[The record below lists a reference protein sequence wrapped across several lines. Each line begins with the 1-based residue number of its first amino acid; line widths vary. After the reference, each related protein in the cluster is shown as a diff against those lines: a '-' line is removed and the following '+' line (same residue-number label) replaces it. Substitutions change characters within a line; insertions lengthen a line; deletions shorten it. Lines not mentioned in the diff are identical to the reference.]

1 MGLLDKLKKG
11 AEALGGDLAGKIV
24 GAVSETVL
32 GTEDNPTALGK
43 LVEEATA
50 LAEAE
55 KEAKETVSAASSANQ
70 GITVPVEVKLRNI
83 IGNQFPEYQLREN
96 VSPAEL
102 GGPADGMNYSFAVC
116 DGSAVKLLI
125 MIIGRNT
132 CTHKDYKISKA
143 YAEQAGITMINF
155 IAHFENT
162 VPYITERLHN
172 YL

>member
-1 MGLLDKLKKG
+1 MGLLDKVLKKG
-11 AEALGGDLAGKIV
+11 VEAVTGELAGKIV

-43 LVEEATA
+43 LVGEAAAFKEE
-50 LAEAE
+50 E
-55 KEAKETVSAASSANQ
+55 KAVNTSSVSANQ
-70 GITVPVEVKLRNI
+70 GITVPVELKLRNI
-83 IGNQFPEYQLREN
+83 IGNQFPQYQLREN

-102 GGPADGMNYSFAVC
+102 GGPADGMSYSFAVC
-116 DGSAVKLLI
+116 DGSVVKLLI
-125 MIIGRNT
+125 MVIGRNT
-132 CTHKDYKISKA
+132 CAHKDYKISKA
-143 YAEQAGITMINF
+143 FAEQSGITMINF

>member
-1 MGLLDKLKKG
+1 MGLLDKVLKKG
-11 AEALGGDLAGKIV
+11 KEALSGELAGKIV
-24 GAVSETVL
+24 EAVSETVL

-43 LVEEATA
+43 LVGEAAALQEE
-50 LAEAE
+50 E
-55 KEAKETVSAASSANQ
+55 KQSVSANQ

-83 IGNQFPEYQLREN
+83 IGNQFPSYQLREN
-96 VSPAEL
+96 VSAAEL
-102 GGPADGMNYSFAVC
+102 GGPADGMNYSFAVY
-116 DGSAVKLLI
+116 DGNSVRLLI

-132 CTHKDYKISKA
+132 CAHKNYKISKA
-143 YAEQAGITMINF
+143 FAEQAGITMINF

>member
-1 MGLLDKLKKG
+1 MGLLDKVLKKG
-11 AEALGGDLAGKIV
+11 VEAVTGDLAGKIV

-43 LVEEATA
+43 LVSEAAA
-50 LAEAE
+50 LAENEE
-55 KEAKETVSAASSANQ
+55 KASASGASSANQ
-70 GITVPVEVKLRNI
+70 GITVPVELKLRNI
-83 IGNQFPEYQLREN
+83 IGNQFPQYELREN

-116 DGSAVKLLI
+116 DGNVVRLLI
-125 MIIGRNT
+125 MVIGRNT

-143 YAEQAGITMINF
+143 FAEQSGVTMINF